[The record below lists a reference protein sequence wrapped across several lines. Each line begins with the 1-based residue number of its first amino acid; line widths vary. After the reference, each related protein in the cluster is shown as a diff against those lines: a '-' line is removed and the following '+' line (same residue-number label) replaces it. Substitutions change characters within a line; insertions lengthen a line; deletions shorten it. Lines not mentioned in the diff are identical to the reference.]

1 VSVDFRVLLPPGGAE
16 GDDGGAAA
24 PGDRITLEDLLDSIS
39 FGRRVERPYVVLNM
53 ICTADGRA
61 TIEGRSGP
69 LGTPTDAALF
79 HGLRTLVDGV
89 LVGAGTLRTERY
101 NRLVA
106 DASERTRRLAR
117 GLGEEPLACVVSA
130 SLALDPR
137 IPLLADPAA
146 RVAFLTPSEGTLPP
160 LAAHTYYV
168 RAAKDGQL
176 DLQIALAAVR
186 ERFAVRTLLCE
197 GGPHLAGQLLEAGL
211 LDELFLTLAPKLAAG
226 DVVSDA
232 AGGQRQPAL
241 SIISG
246 PPLEPPVQLELASLL
261 EADSYLFLR
270 YRVRR

>member
-1 VSVDFRVLLPPGGAE
+1 VSVDFRVLLAPGSAE
-16 GDDGGAAA
+16 GEDRTAGA
-24 PGDRITLEDLLDSIS
+24 PGDRITLEDLLDALSL
-39 FGRRVERPYVVLNM
+39 GRRVERPYVLLNM

-69 LGTPTDAALF
+69 LGSPTDAALF
-79 HGLRTLVDGV
+79 NGLRTLVDGV
-89 LVGAGTLRTERY
+89 LVGAQTLRTERY

-106 DASERTRRLAR
+106 DATERTRRLAR

-137 IPLLADPAA
+137 IPILADPAA
-146 RVAFLTPSEGTLPP
+146 RVALLTPSEGTLPSV
-160 LAAHTYYV
+160 AAHTFYV
-168 RAAKDGQL
+168 RACNDGRL
-176 DLQIALAAVR
+176 DLRAALATLR

-197 GGPHLAGQLLEAGL
+197 GGPHLAGQLLAAGL
-211 LDELFLTLAPKLAAG
+211 LDELFLTFAPKLAAG
-226 DVVSDA
+226 DVVSEA

-241 SIISG
+241 SIVSG

-261 EADSYLFLR
+261 ESDSYLFLR

>member
-1 VSVDFRVLLPPGGAE
+1 
-16 GDDGGAAA
+16 
-24 PGDRITLEDLLDSIS
+24 
-39 FGRRVERPYVVLNM
+39 M
-53 ICTADGRA
+53 ICTVDGRA

-69 LGTPTDAALF
+69 LGSPTDAALF

-89 LVGAGTLRTERY
+89 LVGAQTLRTERY

-106 DASERTRRLAR
+106 DATERTRRLAR

-130 SLALDPR
+130 SLALDPS

-146 RVAFLTPSEGTLPP
+146 RVALLTPSDGTLPP
-160 LAAHTYYV
+160 VAAADSSTCAPPSTADSICA
-168 RAAKDGQL
+168 RRSATL
-176 DLQIALAAVR
+176 R

-226 DVVSDA
+226 DVVSEA